1 MRNYYST
8 APVFYCLECGGK
20 ESSAS
25 AVHVCSDPEAPKR
38 KAAQRQQAEAA
49 EAAAAELRNR
59 TIPCPACGVALK
71 PGEWHTVEACNGPMT
86 AEGQAYVQAGKQQT
100 EALAASLKAA
110 GYRLV
115 KDPQ

>member
-1 MRNYYST
+1 MTNYYTT
-8 APVFYCLECGGK
+8 AQVFFCLECGGK
-20 ESSAS
+20 ESQRPQCMCARPRS
-25 AVHVCSDPEAPKR
+25 PER
-38 KAAQRQQAEAA
+38 KAVRRQQAEAA
-49 EAAAAELRNR
+49 KAAAEELRNR

-71 PGEWHTVEACNGPMT
+71 PGVWHTVEACNGPMT